1 MSPDERPSM
10 TADMGAAENGGV
22 ENGGVENGGSEISAA
37 ELTERVLRVAH
48 LIRRASLASMSD
60 LDLTPAQSRTL
71 RVISKGESPI
81 RMGELAAALG
91 VVPRSATGL
100 VDALE
105 HAGLVERT
113 VDPANRRAVLVT
125 LTERG
130 RDMQQQMAQARRQ
143 AGDGIFGALDTQ
155 ERQMLADLLQKL
167 HPTS

>member
-1 MSPDERPSM
+1 MSPGQRPSNS
-10 TADMGAAENGGV
+10 TEGDGG
-22 ENGGVENGGSEISAA
+22 EISAA
-37 ELTERVLRVAH
+37 ELTEHLLRVAH
-48 LIRRASLASMSD
+48 LIRRASLASMAD

-105 HAGLVERT
+105 QAGLVERT

-125 LTERG
+125 LTPRG
-130 RDMQQQMAQARRQ
+130 RDMQHQMALARQR
-143 AGDGIFGALDTQ
+143 AGDGIFGALDTP
-155 ERQMLADLLQKL
+155 ERRTLADLLQKL